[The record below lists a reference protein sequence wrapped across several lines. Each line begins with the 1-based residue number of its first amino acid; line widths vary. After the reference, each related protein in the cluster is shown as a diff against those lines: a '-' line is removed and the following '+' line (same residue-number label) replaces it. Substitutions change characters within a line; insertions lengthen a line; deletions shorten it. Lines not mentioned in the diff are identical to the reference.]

1 MKIGMKEEMGVAD
14 EMTSSV
20 LGSRARSA
28 RICARSA
35 QIHSFLWFWGEKWQQ
50 ELSDGHENWHEGGDG
65 RCQLN
70 DIFRFEIA
78 RTFVCEAHKFTNFLV
93 FWGKS
98 GSKNCRRVMKIGMK

>member
-35 QIHSFLWFWGEKWQQ
+35 QIHSFSWFFGEKLQL
-50 ELSDGHENWHEGGDG
+50 ELSEGHENWHEGGDG
-65 RCQLN
+65 CCRQK
-70 DIFRFEIA
+70 DIFCF
-78 RTFVCEAHKFTNFLV
+78 
-93 FWGKS
+93 
-98 GSKNCRRVMKIGMK
+98 GS

>member
-50 ELSDGHENWHEGGDG
+50 ELSEGHENWHEVGDG

-70 DIFRFEIA
+70 DIFSFGIA
-78 RTFVCEAHKFTNFLV
+78 CVHRAHLCAKRVNPLIFMVLGV
-93 FWGKS
+93 KVVARIVR
-98 GSKNCRRVMKIGMK
+98 GS

>member
-35 QIHSFLWFWGEKWQQ
+35 QIHLFSWFLGEKLQL
-50 ELSDGHENWHEGGDG
+50 ELSEGHDNWHEGGDV
-65 RCQLN
+65 RCQRN
-70 DIFRFEIA
+70 DIFRFGIVCAQRAFVRKA
-78 RTFVCEAHKFTNFLV
+78 RKSHHFHGFL
-93 FWGKS
+93 GKS
-98 GSKNCRRVMKIGMK
+98 CS